1 MLTTAIKRKLHG
13 DNDILNEERLATLS
27 PTVGPQ
33 TPIVDHR
40 YLPWESPH
48 TKIILTEKT
57 NGFLLTFLN
66 PVSQNPDINSAK
78 LLETHYISSRGDQPS

>member
-13 DNDILNEERLATLS
+13 DNDILSKERLGTLS

-40 YLPWESPH
+40 HLP
-48 TKIILTEKT
+48 
-57 NGFLLTFLN
+57 
-66 PVSQNPDINSAK
+66 
-78 LLETHYISSRGDQPS
+78 